1 MNVEIAAILG
11 LGVTRLSVGI
21 ALAALILSGQR
32 SLTEQQKALSD
43 RMEAGQKALSDR
55 MEAGQRA
62 LSDRMEAGQKALADR
77 MDRVEDTIRS
87 LSDRVARVEGALQ
100 VLLTQFTG
108 SPDLPAASEEPGG
121 VRSGKPVQS

>member
-32 SLTEQQKALSD
+32 SLTEQ
-43 RMEAGQKALSDR
+43 QKALSDR

>member
-11 LGVTRLSVGI
+11 LGVTGLSVGI

-43 RMEAGQKALSDR
+43 RMEAGQTALS
-55 MEAGQRA
+55 
-62 LSDRMEAGQKALADR
+62 DR